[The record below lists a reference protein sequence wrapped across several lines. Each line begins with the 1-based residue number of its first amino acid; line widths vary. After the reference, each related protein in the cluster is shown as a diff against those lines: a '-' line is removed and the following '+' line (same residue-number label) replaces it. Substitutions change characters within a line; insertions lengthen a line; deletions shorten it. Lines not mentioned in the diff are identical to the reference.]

1 MELRLI
7 SQQITPTHP
16 GFMQENFNFLL
27 RRFPNQ
33 PSYYIVIDGH
43 FRSKVNKLFV
53 RTHIFPNEANDSN
66 EIKPIFFFPNPDY
79 KK

>member
-7 SQQITPTHP
+7 SQQITLSHP
-16 GFMQENFNFLL
+16 SFMKDNFNFLL
-27 RRFPNQ
+27 RRFPTQ

-43 FRSKVNKLFV
+43 FRSKANKLFV
-53 RTHIFPNEANDSN
+53 QTHIFPTDANET
-66 EIKPIFFFPNPDY
+66 KPIFFFPNPDY